1 MVFRKRVLTTEQKKM
16 IDDYNERLE
25 TLGYFLLDAAWEREL
40 TGVENKYVIEIN
52 KNKCL
57 YSKAINGKN
66 NKFYLEK
73 IRNKYIEWIKYLAEK
88 ELPSFMERLRNAIIV
103 FLNNEK
109 KLWEYFSLDYF
120 NKVECKMIKKESK
133 VLIAKCEREL
143 RKVLNEFNIE
153 AKKLGLKPPFDL
165 RLPWSFW

>member
-1 MVFRKRVLTTEQKKM
+1 M
-16 IDDYNERLE
+16 
-25 TLGYFLLDAAWEREL
+25 
-40 TGVENKYVIEIN
+40 
-52 KNKCL
+52 
-57 YSKAINGKN
+57 
-66 NKFYLEK
+66 
-73 IRNKYIEWIKYLAEK
+73 EWIKYLSEK
-88 ELPSFMERLRNAIIV
+88 ELPSFMERLRKMIIA